1 MKILDRY
8 ILITFLKTFFSVFII
23 FMFIFILQGVWL
35 YIAELAGKDLD
46 VTVTAK
52 FILYYM
58 PKLIPL
64 VVPLTILLSSIMVFG
79 NFAENY
85 EFAAMKSTGISLQ
98 RAMRSLSVFIIALGI
113 ASFFFA
119 NNVIPWGEYNFYN
132 LRRNIAKMK
141 PALAIA
147 EGQFNEIGNINIK
160 VDKKSGNRGQ
170 FLKGVVIHEKS
181 TTRTGNYK
189 VIISEKGEL
198 KSSPDSNVLQLELQN
213 GNYYEEVINKDV
225 RKNQNKPHV
234 RSYFENYITNVDLE
248 LLNSEDL
255 DEKSQS
261 NRYNMLNVNQ
271 LNKVIDT
278 LKQKREDDYKALSTT
293 LFNRSTFAALGINID
308 ITPSV
313 DSTKTDSIHKIESIL
328 DFYNTTQKIQILN
341 LALNSSNSTRQI
353 LDSNKKTLETKQI
366 YLNKHI
372 IVLQDKFVLAFA
384 CVILFFVGA
393 PLGALIRKGGLGLP
407 MVVAI
412 VLFLTY
418 HFFGIFAKNSAEK
431 GSFSPI
437 IGAWLSTAVMLPLS
451 IYLTTR
457 ATNDK
462 GVFEF
467 DTIIVPLKRLFNPKQ
482 KLQLSESDTKAYN
495 YYTKYS
501 IEELVGIIKEQDEF
515 DLNKKPKEIALHNLL
530 DRKISLE
537 ALKSQGLKIPDT
549 LIKARVLLK
558 DYRDYSK
565 TSLVSY
571 CIGAILLALHLIFN
585 NNKLPQLAESSL
597 SLSIVAFVF
606 FAIYVVVNAF
616 VYSKFYKT
624 INLKGKRINPLILV
638 LTLPIYPLKYIIVR
652 SRISQ
657 DFYLSCLQNI
667 K

>member
-23 FMFIFILQGVWL
+23 FMFIFVLQGFWL

-46 VTVTAK
+46 ISVTAR

-98 RAMRSLSVFIIALGI
+98 RAMRSLSVFIVALGI

-132 LRRNIAKMK
+132 LRRNIAKVK

-160 VDKKSGNRGQ
+160 VNKKTGDRGQ
-170 FLKGVVIHEKS
+170 FLEGVIIHEKS
-181 TTRTGNYK
+181 TKRNGNYK

-198 KSSPDSNVLQLELQN
+198 KSSTESNVLQLELTN
-213 GNYYEEVINKDV
+213 GNYYEEIVDQDA
-225 RKNQNKPHV
+225 RKNINKPHAK
-234 RSYFENYITNVDLE
+234 SYFDTYTFNVDLE
-248 LLNSEDL
+248 ILSMEDM
-255 DEKSQS
+255 DESNYS
-261 NRYNMLNVNQ
+261 NRHSMYNINQ
-271 LNKVIDT
+271 LNYTIDS
-278 LKQKREDDYKALSTT
+278 LDRQKEKDYKDLSKTLYNRTT
-293 LFNRSTFAALGINID
+293 YAALNINIE
-308 ITPSV
+308 PP
-313 DSTKTDSIHKIESIL
+313 KTDSIYKGDVL
-328 DFYNTTQKIQILN
+328 DLFDLNQKIQILN
-341 LALNSSNSTRQI
+341 LAINSSNSTRQI
-353 LDSNKKTLETKQI
+353 IDSNKKSFDAKSS

-372 IVLQDKFVLAFA
+372 IALHDKFVLAFA
-384 CVILFFVGA
+384 CIILFFVGA

-407 MVVAI
+407 MVIAI

-437 IGAWLSTAVMLPLS
+437 IGSWLSTVVMLPLS

-462 GVFEF
+462 GVFQF
-467 DTIIVPLKRLFNPKQ
+467 DAITVPIKKLFAK
-482 KLQLSESDTKAYN
+482 KDELQLTESETKAYN
-495 YYTKYS
+495 YYKKYS
-501 IEELVGIIKEQDEF
+501 VEELVAIVKKQDEF
-515 DLNKKPKEIALHNLL
+515 DLDKKPKEIALRILL
-530 DRKISLE
+530 NRNISLE
-537 ALKSQGLKIPDT
+537 ALKTKGLEVPEQ
-549 LIKARVLLK
+549 LIKAKSKLIN
-558 DYRDYSK
+558 YSK
-565 TSLVSY
+565 YSKISLVSFG
-571 CIGAILLALHLIFN
+571 IGILLVVLHLVLK
-585 NNKLPQLAESSL
+585 NNKLPNIADISLKLSMLAAASFL
-597 SLSIVAFVF
+597 ICMVLDALM
-606 FAIYVVVNAF
+606 
-616 VYSKFYKT
+616 YSKFYKT
-624 INLKGKRINPLILV
+624 IGLKNRGVHPLIHL
-638 LTLPIYPLKYIIVR
+638 LTLPIYPLKYIVLR
-652 SRISQ
+652 NRITQ
-657 DFYLSCLQNI
+657 DFYHTCLQNI

>member
-46 VTVTAK
+46 ITVTAK

-98 RAMRSLSVFIIALGI
+98 RAMRSLSVFIVALGVGC
-113 ASFFFA
+113 FFFA

-132 LRRNIAKMK
+132 LRRNIAKVK

-160 VDKKSGNRGQ
+160 VEEKYGDRGQ
-170 FLKGVVIHEKS
+170 FLKGVVIHKKNPARS
-181 TTRTGNYK
+181 GNYT
-189 VIISEKGEL
+189 VIIAEKGEL
-198 KSSPDSNVLQLELQN
+198 KSSPDSNILQLELIN
-213 GNYYEEVINKDV
+213 GNYYEEVINKNSK
-225 RKNQNKPHV
+225 KNLNKPHV
-234 RSYFENYITNVDLE
+234 RSYFENYLFNVDLE
-248 LLNSEDL
+248 ILNSEDL
-255 DEKSQS
+255 EEKSH
-261 NRYNMLNVNQ
+261 NDRYNMLNVSQ
-271 LNKVIDT
+271 LLRQIDT
-278 LKQKREDDYKALSTT
+278 LEKKKNKDYSDLSNT
-293 LFNRSTFAALGINID
+293 LYNRSTYASLGTNIN
-308 ITPSV
+308 T
-313 DSTKTDSIHKIESIL
+313 TKTDTIFKGESIL
-328 DFYNTTQKIQILN
+328 DLYNTTQKIQIVN
-341 LALNSSNSTRQI
+341 LALSSSNSTRQI
-353 LDSNKKTLETKQI
+353 IDANTKSFEKSSFW
-366 YLNKHI
+366 LNDHI
-372 IVLQDKFVLAFA
+372 IALHDKFVLAFA

-412 VLFLTY
+412 VLFLAY
-418 HFFGIFAKNSAEK
+418 HFFNIFAKNSAEK
-431 GSFSPI
+431 GGLDPI

-462 GVFEF
+462 GVFQF
-467 DTIIVPLKRLFNPKQ
+467 DVILVPLKRLFTSKNE
-482 KLQLSESDTKAYN
+482 LQLSESDTKTYN
-495 YYTKYS
+495 YYKKYS
-501 IEELVGIIKEQDEF
+501 IEELVSIIKKQDEF
-515 DLNKKPKEIALHNLL
+515 DIDKKPKEIALHSLL
-530 DRKISLE
+530 NRKISLE
-537 ALKSQGLKIPDT
+537 SLKSEGLEIPDK

-558 DYRDYSK
+558 DYKDYSK
-565 TSLVSY
+565 TSLISY
-571 CIGAILLALHLIFN
+571 SIGVILLVLYFVFRN
-585 NNKLPQLAESSL
+585 NNLAQIAEASL
-597 SLSIVAFVF
+597 SLSIIALLF
-606 FAIYVVVNAF
+606 FAIYVIVDAF

-624 INLKGKRINPLILV
+624 IDQKGKRINPLILI
-638 LTLPIYPLKYIIVR
+638 LTLPLYPLKYIMLR
-652 SRISQ
+652 NRISQ

>member
-64 VVPLTILLSSIMVFG
+64 VVPLTVLLSSIMVFG

-98 RAMRSLSVFIIALGI
+98 RAMRSLSVFIVALGI

-132 LRRNIAKMK
+132 LRRNIAKVK

-147 EGQFNEIGNINIK
+147 EGQFNEIGDINIK
-160 VDKKSGNRGQ
+160 VEKKYGDRGQ
-170 FLKGVVIHEKS
+170 FLQNVVIHKK
-181 TTRTGNYK
+181 TKNRNGNYT
-189 VIISEKGEL
+189 VIVAEKGEL
-198 KSSPDSNVLQLELQN
+198 KSSKDSNILQLKLTN
-213 GNYYEEVINKDV
+213 GNYYEEIINKSAK
-225 RKNQNKPHV
+225 KNSSKPHV
-234 RSYFENYITNVDLE
+234 RSYFDNYIFNVDLE

-255 DEKSQS
+255 DDK
-261 NRYNMLNVNQ
+261 NHNDRYNMLNVSQ
-271 LNKVIDT
+271 LQRKIDT
-278 LKQKREDDYKALSTT
+278 LEKKRENDYLALSNT
-293 LFNRSTFAALGINID
+293 LYNRSTYSSLGKNID
-308 ITPSV
+308 TTVIDSV
-313 DSTKTDSIHKIESIL
+313 YNHKNIL
-328 DFYNTTQKIQILN
+328 NLYNTKQKIQILK
-341 LALNSSNSTRQI
+341 LAINSSNSTRQI
-353 LDSNKKTLETKQI
+353 IESNKKTFERNS
-366 YLNKHI
+366 YWLNDHI
-372 IVLQDKFVLAFA
+372 IALHEKFVLAFA
-384 CVILFFVGA
+384 CIILFFVGA

-407 MVVAI
+407 MVIAI

-418 HFFGIFAKNSAEK
+418 HFFNIFAKNSAEK
-431 GSFSPI
+431 GGFNPV

-462 GVFEF
+462 SVFQF
-467 DTIIVPLKRLFNPKQ
+467 DIIIVPLKRLFTSKT
-482 KLQLSESDTKAYN
+482 KLQLSESDTKTYN
-495 YYTKYS
+495 YYKRSS
-501 IEELVGIIKEQDEF
+501 IEELIEVIKKQNEF
-515 DLNKKPKEIALHNLL
+515 DLDKKPKEIALQNLL
-530 DRKISLE
+530 DRKIPLE
-537 ALKSQGLKIPDT
+537 GLKSEGLEIPSK
-549 LIKARVLLK
+549 LIKAKVLLK
-558 DYRDYSK
+558 DYKDYSK

-571 CIGAILLALHLIFN
+571 SVGAVLLLLHFVFK
-585 NNKLPQLAESSL
+585 NNKLPELTESSL
-597 SLSIVAFVF
+597 SLGIIAFIF
-606 FAIYVVVNAF
+606 SAIYVVVDAF

-624 INLKGKRINPLILV
+624 IDQKEKRINPFLLV
-638 LTLPIYPLKYIIVR
+638 LTLPLYPLKYIILR
-652 SRISQ
+652 NKISQ